1 MRHFLNLIRNRRFDD
16 DLREELRA
24 HEEMKREALQAAG
37 MTAGEATVAARRAMG
52 NTTLMREDARAVWI
66 ARWIDSVAQDLR
78 YAVRSLTAQPVLAL
92 TSTGV
97 LVLAIGLNASL
108 FTLFKGIALAP
119 WPATDPGRVVQ
130 IGAWGN
136 GRQMV
141 APSFD
146 EYRFLG
152 AHVTTLKAVAAYAA
166 SGGQLRLQAAGLGE
180 AHPRNAFV
188 TASFLPLL
196 GAAMPLGTGFI
207 PEDDLPGERR
217 AVAVLSHFHWRTHFG
232 SDPAVVGRVVS
243 LNKRPFTIIGV
254 LDPRI
259 DGLHREIDIWLP
271 MSALAALGPIM
282 AGGIEPPASGH
293 CCVQMIGRLADSV
306 SADRAR
312 QELQLLHERFA
323 AAMKRPHG
331 TVRVRGTAQF
341 ESLPQDE
348 IALLG
353 AVAGAVLLILALG
366 CANVGNLQLARGLA
380 RRREIS
386 TRIALGASRGRIV
399 RQLMVEA
406 VVLASIAGGVS
417 VAIAAVLPGLVMRWA
432 GDEIPAGI
440 AGRFAADG
448 KVLIFTAL
456 ISALACLIFALTPA
470 LHATRATIPLSAM
483 DRGGTRGS
491 RFPLRST
498 LLAVQIA
505 ACTVLLTGAGLVT
518 RSIMHAMSMNL
529 GFDLDAITKFVAALP
544 SETTTKEQQTF
555 ARQLLAALESQGE
568 PVAVAPHGPL
578 SDAPFVMDVI
588 FAGEN
593 PDAARMVLRRG
604 ASNRYFDVL
613 RLPMVAGRMYTS
625 DAVGEAV
632 VNETFARTYWSDVD
646 PLRQTLRQIDRKGS
660 VAATYT
666 VVGVVR
672 DAYMTGFDKIS
683 PLVFVPSVSATYM
696 TNGGPAVVE
705 RARAA
710 ALAIDSRATV
720 RAYPARDDIR
730 KQLEETRAGAAFAW
744 AMGILGLVLATVG
757 VFGVFAYAVEER
769 RREIGV
775 RIALGAARGQIVA
788 MLLSTSSR
796 AIVIGLAAGLLLSLA
811 SGPVLG
817 AMLHGL
823 SPLDPLAYG
832 IMLTSL
838 VAAGCLATLVPARR
852 ACRVDPAITLR
863 EEG

>member
-1 MRHFLNLIRNRRFDD
+1 MRRLLNRIRNWRFDD

-24 HEEMKREALQAAG
+24 HEAMKRDALRASG
-37 MTAGEATVAARRAMG
+37 MSAGEATVAARRAMG

-66 ARWIDSVAQDLR
+66 ARWVDSVAQDLR
-78 YAVRSLTAQPVLAL
+78 YATRSLTAQPAHAI
-92 TSTGV
+92 TSIAV

-108 FTLFKGIALAP
+108 FTMFKGIALAP
-119 WPATDPGRVVQ
+119 WPATDPHRVIQ
-130 IGAWGN
+130 ISAWNN
-136 GRQMV
+136 GRQLV

-146 EYRFLG
+146 EYRFIREH
-152 AHVTTLKAVAAYAA
+152 ATTLRAVAAYAG
-166 SGGQLRLQAAGLGE
+166 SGGALREQVAGFAE
-180 AHPRNAFV
+180 AYPRNAFIS
-188 TASFLPLL
+188 ANFFALL
-196 GAAMPLGTGFI
+196 GAPMHRGTGFI
-207 PEDDLPGERR
+207 HEDDLPGERR
-217 AVAVLSHFHWRTHFG
+217 AVAVISHFHWRTHFN
-232 SDPAVVGRVVS
+232 SDPGIIGRVVS
-243 LNKRPFTIIGV
+243 LNKKPFMIIGV

-259 DGLHREIDIWLP
+259 DGLHREIDVWLP
-271 MSALAALGPIM
+271 MSALATIGPVM
-282 AGGIEPPASGH
+282 AGGIEPRASGQ
-293 CCVQMIGRLADSV
+293 CCVQMIGRLADGV
-306 SADRAR
+306 PADRAHH
-312 QELQLLHERFA
+312 ELQLLHERFA
-323 AAMKRPHG
+323 AATKRPHG

-348 IALLG
+348 MVLLG
-353 AVAGAVLLILALG
+353 AIAGAVLLILALG

-386 TRIALGASRGRIV
+386 TRIALGASRARIV

-406 VVLASIAGGVS
+406 LLVASIAGGAS
-417 VAIAAVLPGLVMRWA
+417 VAIAAVLPGQVMRWA
-432 GDEIPAGI
+432 GDEIPPGI
-440 AGRFAADG
+440 AGRFVPDG
-448 KVLIFTAL
+448 EVLCFTAL
-456 ISALACLIFALTPA
+456 ISALACIVFALTPA

-483 DRGGTRGS
+483 DRGGTHGS

-518 RSIMHAMSMNL
+518 RSIMHAMSMNP

-544 SETTTKEQQTF
+544 SEATTKEQQTF

-568 PVAVAPHGPL
+568 PVAAAPHGPL

-646 PLRQTLRQIDRKGS
+646 PLRQTLRHIDRKGS
-660 VAATYT
+660 VAETYA

-683 PLVFVPSVSATYM
+683 PLVFVPTVSATYM
-696 TNGGPAVVE
+696 TNGGPAAVE

-710 ALAIDSRATV
+710 ALALDSRATV

-730 KQLEETRAGAAFAW
+730 KQLEETRVGAAFAW

-796 AIVIGLAAGLLLSLA
+796 AVVIGLAAGLLLSLA
-811 SGPVLG
+811 CGPVLG

-832 IMLTSL
+832 IMVTSL
-838 VAAGCLATLVPARR
+838 VAAGCIATLVPARR